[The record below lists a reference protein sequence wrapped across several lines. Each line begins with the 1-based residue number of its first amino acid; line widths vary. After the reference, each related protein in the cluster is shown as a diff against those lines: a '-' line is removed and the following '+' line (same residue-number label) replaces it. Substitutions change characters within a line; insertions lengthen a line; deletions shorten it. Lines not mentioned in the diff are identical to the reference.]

1 MRAPFLAAF
10 AVACAAATLAAQ
22 TSQTQ
27 PPAASGKK
35 PPKSITLTG
44 CVAADDTAPEHPLT
58 LVDTR
63 KRRSYRLTGVDMR
76 AYVGQQVQVWGGF
89 TVKGV
94 HIGTGLAPSA
104 NVAAQAGA
112 MDPAQAAMATAPG
125 GAATGTG
132 TITLPEF
139 LVKTVK
145 TLQNPCPP
153 K

>member
-1 MRAPFLAAF
+1 MRTPLVAALAF
-10 AVACAAATLAAQ
+10 ACAAATLAAQ

-27 PPAASGKK
+27 PSAKK

-44 CVAADDTAPEHPLT
+44 CVAADDTAPDQPLT
-58 LVDTR
+58 LTES
-63 KRRSYRLTGVDMR
+63 KKGTTYRLTGVDLR
-76 AYVGQQVQVWGGF
+76 AYVGQEVKVWGGI

-125 GAATGTG
+125 GAAMGTG
-132 TITLPEF
+132 TVTLPEF
-139 LVKTVK
+139 RVNTVK
-145 TLQNPCPP
+145 TLKNPCPP